1 MKLSTSTN
9 TLSNIKQGFSSSTT
23 STFKDFKEL
32 NIAIWRNPQIV
43 ERIVHAANGTK
54 PQSILRQYTLSQASR
69 LLGRSE
75 EAFRIFLWENGI
87 QADGEVNGKPFYS
100 EALLDLIESH
110 GYLFEYSKKW
120 RQIGHHDEAE
130 RLHAEARR
138 VFGESLLGDESM
150 TERDSIPS
158 AQQFTQDW
166 VAITEPVDAAGI
178 SI

>member
-1 MKLSTSTN
+1 MNLSTSTN
-9 TLSNIKQGFSSSTT
+9 TLSNITQGFNSSAT
-23 STFKDFKEL
+23 STYKDFKVL

-43 ERIVHAANGTK
+43 ERILHADNGSK
-54 PQSILRQYTLSQASR
+54 PQSILRLYTLSQASR

-87 QADGEVNGKPFYS
+87 QADEEVNGKPFYS

-130 RLHAEARR
+130 KLHAEARR
-138 VFGESLLGDESM
+138 VFGESLLGHDGR
-150 TERDSIPS
+150 TRRDPVPS
-158 AQQFTQDW
+158 ARQFTQDW
-166 VAITEPVDAAGI
+166 IAITEPVDAARI